1 MAWGIR
7 LSETAEKQLSK
18 LDKHVAERITKF
30 LRERVSV
37 LEDPRSIGAALT
49 GSRFGELWNVG

>member
-18 LDKHVAERITKF
+18 LDKPVAERINRF
-30 LRERVSV
+30 LRERVPV
-37 LEDPRSIGAALT
+37 LEDPAQHR
-49 GSRFGELWNVG
+49 